1 MKDLNKIEN
10 YAVVVDMVNG
20 FVKYGNMHDKEI
32 ANVVP
37 AQIELLNKFQDEK
50 SIIGIV
56 KEAHNEVCAEF
67 ASFPPHCIIG
77 SGEEDLIDELRQFEN
92 DDALIYK
99 KNSTSVAHV
108 PSFFED
114 ILKMNNLKRVVILGC
129 CTDICVLNAAI
140 PLKTFFDE
148 RDLRIDVIVPKDVVE
163 TYDAPVHNRAEY
175 NEIGYKLMSNAGI
188 KVVEE
193 F

>member
-10 YAVVVDMVNG
+10 YAVVIDMVNG

-37 AQIELLNKFQDEK
+37 AQIKLLSKFQDEK

-67 ASFPPHCIIG
+67 ESFPPHCIIG
-77 SGEEDLIDELRQFEN
+77 SGEEDLIDELKQFEN

-148 RDLRIDVIVPKDVVE
+148 RDLRIEVIVPKNAVE
-163 TYDAPVHNRAEY
+163 TYNAPVHNREEY